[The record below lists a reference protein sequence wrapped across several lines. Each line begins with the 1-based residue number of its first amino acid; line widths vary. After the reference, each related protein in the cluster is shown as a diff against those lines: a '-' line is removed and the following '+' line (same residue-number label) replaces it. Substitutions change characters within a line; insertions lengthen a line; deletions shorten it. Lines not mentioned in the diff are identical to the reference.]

1 LPEDERMPPPDPDR
15 ILTDLGCIGLVLAAS
30 ALVLAPLILVI
41 ARRIFPGR
49 ETAVRQWGFV
59 DAGAVLVCIAI
70 ALVLATKLF
79 PIAEGQNP
87 LVPGLARMA
96 CGLGVGCATAG
107 WIARRRDP
115 DGLRALGF
123 PRGRQFDA
131 AVAGLTSYLCFLPGI
146 VGLMLAW
153 SWILRHIDPSAGA
166 QESVRRALELEPG
179 QRWPAVVLGVLVLPF
194 FEELLFRGF
203 LQPLLVRTLRER
215 AGLVL
220 TALCFALLHGTAAS
234 VPIFA
239 LALLLGGLMLRT
251 QRIAATWTVHALHN
265 ALVFATVFWFPKAV
279 HTLQAHG
286 LVSIF

>member
-1 LPEDERMPPPDPDR
+1 MPPTDPDR

-30 ALVLAPLILVI
+30 ALALAPLILLI

-49 ETAVRQWGFV
+49 ETALRSWGFA
-59 DAGAVLVCIAI
+59 DSGAVLVCSAL
-70 ALVLATKLF
+70 ALVFATRLF

-87 LVPGLARMA
+87 LVPGLVRMA
-96 CGLGVGCATAG
+96 CALGVGCAAAG
-107 WIARRRDP
+107 WIARRREP
-115 DGLRALGF
+115 EGLRALGF
-123 PRGRQFDA
+123 PRGRQFEA
-131 AVAGLTSYLCFLPGI
+131 ASAGVTTYLLFLPGI

-153 SWILRHIDPSAGA
+153 TWALRHIDPSAGS
-166 QESVRRALELEPG
+166 QPSVRWALELQPG

-203 LQPLLVRTLRER
+203 LQPLLVCTLRER

-220 TALCFALLHGTAAS
+220 TALCFALLHGAAAG

-251 QRIAATWTVHALHN
+251 QRIAATWSVHALHN

-279 HTLQAHG
+279 HTLQGHG
-286 LVSIF
+286 LLSIL

>member
-1 LPEDERMPPPDPDR
+1 MPPPDPDR

-30 ALVLAPLILVI
+30 SLALAPLILLI

-49 ETAVRQWGFV
+49 ETTARSWGFL
-59 DAGAVLVCIAI
+59 DAGAVLASVVV
-70 ALVLATKLF
+70 ALWLATRLL
-79 PIAEGQNP
+79 PIPEGQNP
-87 LVPGLARMA
+87 LVPQLARMA
-96 CGLGVGCATAG
+96 CGLGAGCAAAAS
-107 WIARRRDP
+107 IARRREP
-115 DGLRALGF
+115 EGLRALGF
-123 PRGRQFDA
+123 PRERQFDA
-131 AVAGLTSYLCFLPGI
+131 AVAGLTSYLLFLPGI

-153 SWILRHIDPSAGA
+153 TWMLRHVDPSAGSQQA
-166 QESVRRALELEPG
+166 VRWALELEPG

-194 FEELLFRGF
+194 LEELLFRGF

-220 TALCFALLHGTAAS
+220 TALCFALLHGAAAG

-251 QRIAATWTVHALHN
+251 QRLAATWTVHALHN

-279 HTLQAHG
+279 HTLQGHG
-286 LVSIF
+286 LLTIP

>member
-1 LPEDERMPPPDPDR
+1 MPPPDPDR

-30 ALVLAPLILVI
+30 ALALAPLILVI

-49 ETAVRQWGFV
+49 ETALCGWGFA
-59 DAGAVLVCIAI
+59 DAGAVLVCSVI
-70 ALVLATKLF
+70 ALVLAARIF
-79 PIAEGQNP
+79 PGATGQNP
-87 LVPGLARMA
+87 LVPALARMG
-96 CGLGVGCATAG
+96 CGLGVGCAVAA
-107 WIARRRDP
+107 WIAQRRDP
-115 DGLRALGF
+115 AGLRALGF
-123 PRGRQFDA
+123 PRGRQLEA
-131 AVAGLTSYLCFLPGI
+131 AIAGVTSYLLFLPGI

-153 SWILRHIDPSAGA
+153 SWALRHGDPSAGA
-166 QESVRRALELEPG
+166 QPAVRWALELQPG

-220 TALCFALLHGTAAS
+220 TALCFALLHGGAAG

-251 QRIAATWTVHALHN
+251 QRLAATWSVHALHN

-279 HTLQAHG
+279 HTLQGHG
-286 LVSIF
+286 LLSIL